1 MITREHDV
9 IIVGGGLA
17 GLRAAVGLC
26 EKYDVALLSKVHP
39 VRSHSIAAQGGIN
52 AALGNNPDS
61 ADDSWEKHAFDTI
74 KGSDYLAD
82 QDAVEIMCRKA
93 PGIVYEM
100 EHWGCPFSRFPDG
113 SIAQRPFGGAGYPRT
128 CYSADLT
135 GHVLLNTLFEK
146 AVSLGVTI
154 YPEWHVTGLAV
165 DENRTC
171 HGVAAFDLMN
181 GEPASLTAKAT
192 LFATGGYGRVYFY
205 STNALINTGSGI
217 GMAYRAGVPL
227 KDMEF
232 VQFHPTGLIG
242 TNILMTEACRG
253 EGGYLVN
260 AKGER
265 FMEKYAPRKM
275 ELAPRDI
282 VARSIQTEIL
292 EGRCFEHPLGNYIRL
307 DLVHLGEQK
316 ILKRLPG
323 IRRICID
330 FIGIDPV
337 REPIPIMPCQHYSM
351 GGIDTDS
358 TTATEVQ
365 GFFAAGECAC
375 VSVHGGNRLGG
386 NSLLETIV
394 FGKIAAG
401 SIDKYLSAAPPRP
414 KKEISMKTARA
425 VNVKIEKLLAGGP
438 EKTFLL
444 HGELAKTMSTYV
456 GIFREANDITKAMEE
471 IAILRERYRKVG
483 VSSTTLHMN
492 YELMNAIE
500 LEYMFDVAY
509 SITRG
514 ALLREESRGAHFRT
528 DFPKRDDENWLKHS
542 IARLISDGTPDISY
556 RDVAITRYKPMER
569 TY

>member
-1 MITREHDV
+1 MITRTHDV

-26 EKYDVALLSKVHP
+26 RKYDVALISKVHP

-82 QDAVEIMCRKA
+82 QDAVEIMCREA
-93 PGIVYEM
+93 PAVVYEM

-113 SIAQRPFGGAGYPRT
+113 TIAQRPFGGAGYPRT

-146 AVSLGVTI
+146 AVSLGVAI
-154 YPEWHVTGLAV
+154 YPEWHVTSLVV
-165 DENRTC
+165 DDNAC
-171 HGVAAFDLMN
+171 HGVVAFDLMN
-181 GEPASLTAKAT
+181 GELVSLNAKAT
-192 LFATGGYGRVYFY
+192 LFATGGYGRVYLY

-253 EGGYLVN
+253 EGGYLIN
-260 AKGER
+260 AQGER
-265 FMEKYAPRKM
+265 FMAKYAPKAM

-282 VARSIQTEIL
+282 VSRSIQTEID
-292 EGRCFEHPLGNYIRL
+292 EGRCFEHPLGKYIRL
-307 DLVHLGEQK
+307 DLMHLGEKK
-316 ILKRLPG
+316 ISEKLPG
-323 IRRICID
+323 IRKICID

-351 GGIDTDS
+351 GGIDTDA
-358 TTATEVQ
+358 TCATEVR

-375 VSVHGGNRLGG
+375 VSVHGANRLGG

-394 FGKIAAG
+394 FGKIAAA
-401 SIDKYLSAAPPRP
+401 SIDRYLSSTGFEPGGKACLRAAGSV
-414 KKEISMKTARA
+414 ET
-425 VNVKIEKLLAGGP
+425 KIRDLVAGGN
-438 EKTFLL
+438 EKTFKL
-444 HGELAKTMSTYV
+444 HGELAKAMSTYV
-456 GIFREANDITKAMEE
+456 GIFRTGGDAEKALADMEG
-471 IAILRERYRKVG
+471 LRERYRNVG
-483 VSSTTLHMN
+483 VSSPSLSMN

-500 LEYMFDVAY
+500 LDHMFDVALV
-509 SITRG
+509 IARG
-514 ALLREESRGAHFRT
+514 ALLREESRGAHART
-528 DFPKRDDENWLKHS
+528 DFPKRDDEKWLRHS
-542 IARLISDGTPDISY
+542 IARLKGDGMPEMFY
-556 RDVAITRYKPMER
+556 RDVMVTRYEPMER

>member
-1 MITREHDV
+1 MITRTHDV

-26 EKYDVALLSKVHP
+26 EKYDVVLISKVHP
-39 VRSHSIAAQGGIN
+39 IRSHSIAAQGGIN
-52 AALGNNPDS
+52 AALGNNPDA
-61 ADDSWEKHAFDTI
+61 ADDSWEKHTFDTI

-82 QDAVEIMCRKA
+82 QDAVEVMCRQA
-93 PGIVYEM
+93 PEVVYEM

-113 SIAQRPFGGAGYPRT
+113 TIAQRPFGGAGYPRT
-128 CYSADLT
+128 CYSTDIT

-154 YPEWHVTGLAV
+154 YPEWHVTSLVV
-165 DENRTC
+165 DENTC
-171 HGVAAFDLMN
+171 HGVVAFDLMN
-181 GEPASLTAKAT
+181 GELVCLTAKAT

-217 GMAYRAGVPL
+217 GMAYKAGVPL

-253 EGGYLVN
+253 EGGYLIN

-265 FMEKYAPRKM
+265 FMEKYAPKAM

-282 VARSIQTEIL
+282 VSRSIQTEIN

-307 DLVHLGEQK
+307 DLMHLGEKK
-316 ILKRLPG
+316 IIEKLPG
-323 IRRICID
+323 IRNICID

-351 GGIDTDS
+351 GGIDTGA
-358 TTATEVQ
+358 TCATEVQ

-375 VSVHGGNRLGG
+375 VSVHGANRLGG

-394 FGKIAAG
+394 FGRAAAV
-401 SIDKYLSAAPPRP
+401 SIDRYLSSAGAAPNEKSSLRVAGAVE
-414 KKEISMKTARA
+414 KKIRE
-425 VNVKIEKLLAGGP
+425 LLAGGK
-438 EKTFLL
+438 EKTFKL
-444 HGELAKTMSTYV
+444 HGELAKVMSAYV
-456 GIFREANDITKAMEE
+456 GIFRTRDDAELALEE
-471 IAILRERYRKVG
+471 IEALRERYRDVG
-483 VSSTTLHMN
+483 ISSMSLHMN

-500 LEYMFDVAY
+500 LEYMFDVAHA
-509 SITRG
+509 IARG
-514 ALLREESRGAHFRT
+514 ALLREESRGAHSRT
-528 DFPKRDDENWLKHS
+528 DFPKRDDGKWLKHS
-542 IARLISDGTPDISY
+542 IARVGGSGTPDISY
-556 RDVAITRYKPMER
+556 KDVAITRYKPMER

>member
-26 EKYDVALLSKVHP
+26 EKYDVALISKVHP
-39 VRSHSIAAQGGIN
+39 LRSHSIAAQGGIN

-82 QDAVEIMCRKA
+82 QDAVEIMCREA
-93 PGIVYEM
+93 TGIVYEM
-100 EHWGCPFSRFPDG
+100 EHWGCPFSRFSDG

-146 AVSLGVTI
+146 AASLGVKI
-154 YPEWHVTGLAV
+154 YPEWHVLALAIH
-165 DENRTC
+165 ENTC

-181 GEPASLTAKAT
+181 GELVSLAAKAT

-217 GMAYRAGVPL
+217 GMAYKAGVPL

-253 EGGYLVN
+253 EGGYLIN

-265 FMEKYAPRKM
+265 FMEKYAPKAM

-282 VARSIQTEIL
+282 VSRSIQTEID
-292 EGRCFEHPLGNYIRL
+292 EGRCLEHPLGNYIRL
-307 DLVHLGEQK
+307 DLMHLGEKK
-316 ILKRLPG
+316 ILEKLPG
-323 IRRICID
+323 IRKICID

-337 REPIPIMPCQHYSM
+337 AEPIPIMPCQHYSM
-351 GGIDTDS
+351 GGIDTDAA
-358 TTATEVQ
+358 TATEVQ

-394 FGKIAAG
+394 FGKIAAA
-401 SIDKYLSAAPPRP
+401 SIDTYLSVTASTRD
-414 KKEISMKTARA
+414 KDICLSTARA
-425 VNVKIEKLLAGGP
+425 VEIKIEGLLAGGH
-438 EKTFLL
+438 EKTFQL

-456 GIFREANDITKAMEE
+456 GIFREQGDVKKAMEE
-471 IAILRERYRKVG
+471 IEALKKRYRNVG
-483 VSSTTLHMN
+483 VSSPSLTMN

-500 LEYMFDVAY
+500 LGYMFDVAH
-509 SITRG
+509 SIAYG
-514 ALLREESRGAHFRT
+514 ALLREESRGAHSRT
-528 DFPKRDDENWLKHS
+528 DFPKRDDEKWLKHS
-542 IARLISDGTPDISY
+542 IARVTGTGVPDISY
-556 RDVAITRYKPMER
+556 RDVTVTRYKPMER

>member
-1 MITREHDV
+1 MITRTHDV

-26 EKYDVALLSKVHP
+26 GKYDVVLLSKVHP
-39 VRSHSIAAQGGIN
+39 IRSHSIAAQGGIN
-52 AALGNNPDS
+52 AALANNPDA

-82 QDAVEIMCRKA
+82 QDAVEIMCREA

-100 EHWGCPFSRFPDG
+100 EHWGCPFNRFPDG
-113 SIAQRPFGGAGYPRT
+113 TIAQRPFGGAGYPRT
-128 CYSADLT
+128 CYSTDLT

-146 AVSLGVTI
+146 ALSLGVTI
-154 YPEWHVTGLAV
+154 YPEWHVTSLVV
-165 DENRTC
+165 DEKTC
-171 HGVAAFDLMN
+171 HGVIAFDLMN
-181 GEPASLTAKAT
+181 GELVSLTAKAT

-217 GMAYRAGVPL
+217 GMAFRAGVPL

-253 EGGYLVN
+253 EGGYLIN

-265 FMEKYAPRKM
+265 FMEKYAPKAM

-282 VARSIQTEIL
+282 VSRSIQTEIN
-292 EGRCFEHPLGNYIRL
+292 ECRCFEHPLGNYIRL
-307 DLVHLGEQK
+307 DLMHLGEKK
-316 ILKRLPG
+316 IAEKLPG
-323 IRRICID
+323 IRKICID

-351 GGIDTDS
+351 GGIDTDAAC
-358 TTATEVQ
+358 ATEVQ

-375 VSVHGGNRLGG
+375 VSVHGANRLGG

-394 FGKIAAG
+394 FGKIAAA
-401 SIDKYLSAAPPRP
+401 SIDRYLSLSGAGPREEACLRAAADME
-414 KKEISMKTARA
+414 KKIRGF
-425 VNVKIEKLLAGGP
+425 VAGGN
-438 EKTFLL
+438 EKTFQL
-444 HGELAKTMSTYV
+444 HGELAKVMSTYV
-456 GIFREANDITKAMEE
+456 GIFRTALDGERALEE
-471 IAILRERYRKVG
+471 IMALRERYRNVG
-483 VSSTTLHMN
+483 VSSPSLSMN

-500 LEYMFDVAY
+500 LDHMFDVALG
-509 SITRG
+509 IARG
-514 ALLREESRGAHFRT
+514 AFLREESRGAHSRT
-528 DFPKRDDENWLKHS
+528 DFPKRDDEKWLKHS
-542 IARLISDGTPDISY
+542 IARLNNDGIPDISY
-556 RDVAITRYKPMER
+556 RDVAVTRYKPMER